1 MSDFMNS
8 LDNALEGTR
17 VLDFS
22 QGIAGPHG
30 ACLLAEMGADV
41 LKIEPP
47 EGDWLRVL
55 GARRGQSSVLYA
67 TFNRGKRGMV
77 LNLKEAKAR
86 EVALRMIAGADVMLE
101 SNRVG
106 VMKRLGLDYD
116 TVRLVNPRLVYV
128 SVSGFGQEGPYTD
141 RPATDAAVQ
150 AYSGFSFGVSDMVTP
165 VRVRLSLVDVISGI
179 YTSNAVVAALLKRG
193 RTGEGQYID
202 MALAHCITA
211 VQGYKYAEHELTGGK
226 LSGELFAGIG
236 IYKTADGFI
245 AMSAM
250 KEQHVI
256 DLMNV
261 LGLEGLLQDPRFATP
276 QGRFGN
282 QGELRQLMGER
293 FSRQP
298 SAHWLPLLRGADLI
312 HQEVLNYDAYR
323 RDPQVL
329 ARRLFEPTDLNE
341 MGTLPTVRMPGLPA
355 GGPGP
360 RPPPSIGQHTRD
372 VLKDM
377 GLDDDAI
384 EFLSPLPRDNL
395 NQPEGDKP

>member
-1 MSDFMNS
+1 MNS
-8 LDNALEGTR
+8 LRNALQGTR

-30 ACLLAEMGADV
+30 ACLLGEMGAEV

-55 GARRGQSSVLYA
+55 GARREKSSVLYA
-67 TFNRGKRGMV
+67 TFNRGKRGLM
-77 LNLKEAKAR
+77 LNLKVSQAR
-86 EVALRMIAGADVMLE
+86 EVALKLIAGADVMLE

-116 TVRLVNPRLVYV
+116 TVRQINPRLVYV
-128 SVSGFGQEGPYTD
+128 SVSGFGQDGPYID

-165 VRVRLSLVDVISGI
+165 VRVRLSLVDIISGI
-179 YTSNAVVAALLKRG
+179 YTSNAVVAALLQRG
-193 RTGEGQYID
+193 RSGEGQFID

-211 VQGYKYAEHELTGGK
+211 VQGYKYAEHELTNGAI
-226 LSGELFAGIG
+226 SGELFAGIG
-236 IYKTADGFI
+236 IYQTADGFI

-256 DLMNV
+256 DLMTV
-261 LGLEGLLQDPRFATP
+261 LGLEGQMQDPRFATP
-276 QGRFGN
+276 QGRFEN
-282 QGELRQLMGER
+282 QGALRQLMAEC
-293 FSRQP
+293 FARQP
-298 SAHWLPLLRGADLI
+298 SAHWLPLLRKADLI

-329 ARRLFEPTDLNE
+329 ARELFVPTDLNE

-355 GGPGP
+355 GSPHLT
-360 RPPPSIGQHTRD
+360 PPPSIGQHTRE
-372 VLKDM
+372 VLREM
-377 GLDDDAI
+377 GLDANAIDA
-384 EFLSPLPRDNL
+384 LSPLTASDL
-395 NQPEGDKP
+395 

>member
-1 MSDFMNS
+1 MNS
-8 LDNALEGTR
+8 LRNALQGIR

-30 ACLLAEMGADV
+30 ACLLGEMGADV
-41 LKIEPP
+41 LKVEPP

-55 GARRGQSSVLYA
+55 GARRGKSSVLYA
-67 TFNRGKRGMV
+67 TFNRGKRGLM

-86 EVALRMIAGADVMLE
+86 EVALKMIADADVMLE

-116 TVRLVNPRLVYV
+116 TVRKINPRMVYV
-128 SVSGFGQEGPYTD
+128 SVSGFGQDGPYTD

-165 VRVRLSLVDVISGI
+165 VRVRLSLVDIITGI
-179 YTSNAVVAALLKRG
+179 YTSNAVVAALLQRG

-211 VQGYKYAEHELTGGK
+211 VQGYKYAEHELTGGEI
-226 LSGELFAGIG
+226 SGELFAGIG
-236 IYKTADGFI
+236 IYRTADGFI

-256 DLMNV
+256 DLMTV
-261 LGLEGLLQDPRFATP
+261 LGLEDRLNEARFATP
-276 QGRFGN
+276 EGRFEH
-282 QGELRQLMGER
+282 QGELRRMMADR
-293 FSRQP
+293 FAREP
-298 SAHWLPLLRGADLI
+298 SAHWLPLLRKADLI
-312 HQEVLNYDAYR
+312 HQEVLDYDAYR
-323 RDPQVL
+323 RDPQVI
-329 ARRLFEPTDLNE
+329 ARQLFAPTDLNE

-355 GGPGP
+355 GGANPG
-360 RPPPSIGQHTRD
+360 PPPSIGQHTRE
-372 VLKDM
+372 VLAEI
-377 GLDDDAI
+377 GLAPADIDA
-384 EFLSPLPRDNL
+384 LSPLTSSHS
-395 NQPEGDKP
+395 

>member
-1 MSDFMNS
+1 MNT
-8 LDNALEGTR
+8 LRNALQGIR

-30 ACLLAEMGADV
+30 ACLLGEMGAEV

-55 GARRGQSSVLYA
+55 GARRGKSSVLYA
-67 TFNRGKRGMV
+67 TFNRGKRGVM
-77 LNLKEAKAR
+77 LNLKDTKAR
-86 EVALRMIAGADVMLE
+86 EVALKMIAEADVMLE
-101 SNRVG
+101 SNRAG
-106 VMKRLGLDYD
+106 VMKRLGLDYA
-116 TVRLVNPRLVYV
+116 TVREINPRLVYV
-128 SVSGFGQEGPYTD
+128 SVSGFGQDGPYID

-165 VRVRLSLVDVISGI
+165 VRVRLSLVDIITGI
-179 YTSNAVVAALLKRG
+179 YTSNAIVAALLQRG

-211 VQGYKYAEHELTGGK
+211 VQGYKYAEHELTGGEI
-226 LSGELFAGIG
+226 SGELFAGIG

-256 DLMNV
+256 DLMTV
-261 LGLEGLLQDPRFATP
+261 LGLEGRLLEPRFATP
-276 QGRFGN
+276 QGRFER
-282 QGELRQLMGER
+282 QGELRQMMAER
-293 FSRQP
+293 FARQP
-298 SAHWLPLLRGADLI
+298 SAHWLPALRRADLI

-329 ARRLFEPTDLNE
+329 ARQLFQPTDLNE

-355 GGPGP
+355 GSASPA
-360 RPPPSIGQHTRD
+360 PPPSIGQHTRE
-372 VLKDM
+372 VLREM
-377 GLDDDAI
+377 GLDAGAI
-384 EFLSPLPRDNL
+384 EVPAT
-395 NQPEGDKP
+395 

>member
-1 MSDFMNS
+1 MNS
-8 LDNALEGTR
+8 LRNALQGTR

-30 ACLLAEMGADV
+30 ACLLGEMGAEV

-55 GARRGQSSVLYA
+55 GARREKSSVLYA
-67 TFNRGKRGMV
+67 TFNRGKRGLM
-77 LNLKEAKAR
+77 LNLKEPQAR
-86 EVALRMIAGADVMLE
+86 EVALKLIAGADVMLE

-116 TVRLVNPRLVYV
+116 TVRQINPRLVYV
-128 SVSGFGQEGPYTD
+128 SVSGFGQDGPYID

-165 VRVRLSLVDVISGI
+165 VRVRLSLVDIISGI
-179 YTSNAVVAALLKRG
+179 YTSNAVVAALLQRG
-193 RTGEGQYID
+193 RTGEGQFID

-211 VQGYKYAEHELTGGK
+211 VQGYKYAEHELTNGAI
-226 LSGELFAGIG
+226 SGELFAGIG
-236 IYKTADGFI
+236 IYQTADGFI

-256 DLMNV
+256 DLMTV
-261 LGLEGLLQDPRFATP
+261 LGLEGQMQDPRFATP
-276 QGRFGN
+276 QGRFEN
-282 QGELRQLMGER
+282 QGALRQLMAEC
-293 FSRQP
+293 FARQP
-298 SAHWLPLLRGADLI
+298 SAHWLPLLRKADLI

-329 ARRLFEPTDLNE
+329 ARELFVPTDLNE

-355 GGPGP
+355 GSPHLT
-360 RPPPSIGQHTRD
+360 PPPSIGQHTRE
-372 VLKDM
+372 VLREM
-377 GLDDDAI
+377 GLDANAIDA
-384 EFLSPLPRDNL
+384 LSPLTASDL
-395 NQPEGDKP
+395 

>member
-1 MSDFMNS
+1 MNS
-8 LDNALEGTR
+8 LRNALQGTR

-30 ACLLAEMGADV
+30 ACLLGEMGAEV

-55 GARRGQSSVLYA
+55 GARREKSSVLYA
-67 TFNRGKRGMV
+67 TFNRGKRGLM
-77 LNLKEAKAR
+77 LNLKVSQAR
-86 EVALRMIAGADVMLE
+86 EVALKLIAGADVMLE

-116 TVRLVNPRLVYV
+116 TVHQVNPRLVYV
-128 SVSGFGQEGPYTD
+128 SVSGFGQDGPYID

-165 VRVRLSLVDVISGI
+165 VRVRLSLVDIISGI
-179 YTSNAVVAALLKRG
+179 YTSNAVVAALLQRG
-193 RTGEGQYID
+193 RSGEGQFID

-211 VQGYKYAEHELTGGK
+211 VQGYKYAEHELTNGAI
-226 LSGELFAGIG
+226 SGELFAGIG
-236 IYKTADGFI
+236 IYQTADGFI

-256 DLMNV
+256 DLMTV
-261 LGLEGLLQDPRFATP
+261 LGLEGQLQDPQFATP
-276 QGRFGN
+276 QGRFEN
-282 QGELRQLMGER
+282 QGALRQMMAEC
-293 FSRQP
+293 FARQP
-298 SAHWLPLLRGADLI
+298 SAHWLPLLRKADLI

-329 ARRLFEPTDLNE
+329 ARELFVPTDLNE

-355 GGPGP
+355 GSPHLT
-360 RPPPSIGQHTRD
+360 PPPSIGQHTRE
-372 VLKDM
+372 VLREM
-377 GLDDDAI
+377 GLDANAIDA
-384 EFLSPLPRDNL
+384 LSPLTASDL
-395 NQPEGDKP
+395 

>member
-1 MSDFMNS
+1 MNS
-8 LDNALEGTR
+8 LRNALQGTR

-30 ACLLAEMGADV
+30 ACLLGEMGAEV

-47 EGDWLRVL
+47 EGVWLRVL
-55 GARRGQSSVLYA
+55 GARREKSSVLYA
-67 TFNRGKRGMV
+67 TFNRGKRGLM
-77 LNLKEAKAR
+77 LNLKVSQAR
-86 EVALRMIAGADVMLE
+86 EVALKLIAGADVMLE

-116 TVRLVNPRLVYV
+116 TVRQINPRLVYV
-128 SVSGFGQEGPYTD
+128 SVSGFGQDGPYID

-165 VRVRLSLVDVISGI
+165 VRVRLSLVDIISGI
-179 YTSNAVVAALLKRG
+179 YTSNAVVAALLQRG
-193 RTGEGQYID
+193 RSGEGQFID

-211 VQGYKYAEHELTGGK
+211 VQGYKYAEHELTKGAI
-226 LSGELFAGIG
+226 SGELFAGIG
-236 IYKTADGFI
+236 IYQTADGFI

-256 DLMNV
+256 DLMTV
-261 LGLEGLLQDPRFATP
+261 LGLEGQMQDPRFATP
-276 QGRFGN
+276 QGRFEN
-282 QGELRQLMGER
+282 QGALRQLMAEC
-293 FSRQP
+293 FARQP
-298 SAHWLPLLRGADLI
+298 SAHWLPLLRKADLI

-329 ARRLFEPTDLNE
+329 ARELFVPTDLNE

-355 GGPGP
+355 GSPHLT
-360 RPPPSIGQHTRD
+360 PPPSIGQHTRE
-372 VLKDM
+372 VLREM
-377 GLDDDAI
+377 GLDANAIDA
-384 EFLSPLPRDNL
+384 LSPLTASDL
-395 NQPEGDKP
+395 

>member
-1 MSDFMNS
+1 MNS
-8 LDNALEGTR
+8 LRNALQGTR

-30 ACLLAEMGADV
+30 ACLLGEMGAEV

-55 GARRGQSSVLYA
+55 GARREKSSVLYA
-67 TFNRGKRGMV
+67 TFNRGKRGLM
-77 LNLKEAKAR
+77 LNLKVSQAR
-86 EVALRMIAGADVMLE
+86 EVALKLIAGADVMLE

-116 TVRLVNPRLVYV
+116 TVRQINPRLVYV
-128 SVSGFGQEGPYTD
+128 SVSGFGQDGPYID

-165 VRVRLSLVDVISGI
+165 VRVRLSLVDIISGI
-179 YTSNAVVAALLKRG
+179 YTSNAVVAALLQRG
-193 RTGEGQYID
+193 RTEEGQFID

-211 VQGYKYAEHELTGGK
+211 VQGYKYAEHELTNGAI
-226 LSGELFAGIG
+226 SGELFAGIG
-236 IYKTADGFI
+236 IYQTADGFI

-256 DLMNV
+256 DLMTV
-261 LGLEGLLQDPRFATP
+261 LGLEGQMQDPRFATP
-276 QGRFGN
+276 QGRFEN
-282 QGELRQLMGER
+282 QGALRQLMAEC
-293 FSRQP
+293 FARQP
-298 SAHWLPLLRGADLI
+298 SAHWLPLLRKADLI

-329 ARRLFEPTDLNE
+329 ARELFVPTDLNE

-355 GGPGP
+355 GSPHLT
-360 RPPPSIGQHTRD
+360 PPPSIGQHTRE
-372 VLKDM
+372 VLREM
-377 GLDDDAI
+377 GLDANAIDA
-384 EFLSPLPRDNL
+384 LSPLTASDL
-395 NQPEGDKP
+395 

>member
-1 MSDFMNS
+1 MNT
-8 LDNALEGTR
+8 LRNALQGIR

-30 ACLLAEMGADV
+30 ACLLGEMGAEV

-55 GARRGQSSVLYA
+55 GARRGKSSVLYA
-67 TFNRGKRGMV
+67 TFNRGKRGVM
-77 LNLKEAKAR
+77 LNLKDEKAR
-86 EVALRMIAGADVMLE
+86 EVALKMIAKADVMLE
-101 SNRVG
+101 SNRAG
-106 VMKRLGLDYD
+106 VMKRLGLDYA
-116 TVRLVNPRLVYV
+116 TVREINPRLIYV
-128 SVSGFGQEGPYTD
+128 SVSGFGQDGPYID

-165 VRVRLSLVDVISGI
+165 VRVRLSLVDVITGI
-179 YTSNAVVAALLKRG
+179 YTSNAIVAALLQRG

-211 VQGYKYAEHELTGGK
+211 VQGYKYAEHELTGGEI
-226 LSGELFAGIG
+226 SGELFAGIG

-256 DLMNV
+256 DLMTV
-261 LGLEGLLQDPRFATP
+261 LGLEGQLLEPRFATP
-276 QGRFGN
+276 QGRFER
-282 QGELRQLMGER
+282 QGELRQMMAER
-293 FSRQP
+293 FALQP
-298 SAHWLPLLRGADLI
+298 SAYWLPALRRADLI

-329 ARRLFEPTDLNE
+329 ARQLFVPTDLNE

-355 GGPGP
+355 GSASTA
-360 RPPPSIGQHTRD
+360 PPPSIGQHTRE
-372 VLKDM
+372 VLREM
-377 GLDDDAI
+377 GLDAGPI
-384 EFLSPLPRDNL
+384 EVLAP
-395 NQPEGDKP
+395 

>member
-55 GARRGQSSVLYA
+55 GARRGQASVLYA

-256 DLMNV
+256 DLMGV

-276 QGRFGN
+276 HDRFGN
-282 QGELRQLMGER
+282 QGELRRLMGER
-293 FSRQP
+293 FAGQP
-298 SAHWLPLLRGADLI
+298 STHWLPLLRGADLI

>member
-1 MSDFMNS
+1 MNTLS
-8 LDNALEGTR
+8 NALQGIR

-30 ACLLAEMGADV
+30 ACLMGEMGAEV

-55 GARRGQSSVLYA
+55 GARRGKSSVLYA
-67 TFNRGKRGMV
+67 TFNRGKRGLM
-77 LNLKEAKAR
+77 LNLKDASAR
-86 EVALRMIAGADVMLE
+86 EAALRMIAQADVMLE

-116 TVRLVNPRLVYV
+116 TVRGINPRLVYV
-128 SVSGFGQEGPYTD
+128 SVSGFGQDGPYTD

-165 VRVRLSLVDVISGI
+165 VRVRLSLVDVITGI
-179 YTSNAVVAALLKRG
+179 YTSNAVVAALLQRG

-211 VQGYKYAEHELTGGK
+211 VQGYKYAEHELTGGAI
-226 LSGELFAGIG
+226 SGELFAGIG
-236 IYKTADGFI
+236 IYRTADGFI

-256 DLMNV
+256 DLMTV
-261 LGLEGLLQDPRFATP
+261 LGLESQLLEPRFSTP
-276 QGRFGN
+276 QGRFER
-282 QGELRQLMGER
+282 QGELRQMMAER
-293 FSRQP
+293 FARHP
-298 SAHWLPLLRGADLI
+298 SAHWLPALRQADLI
-312 HQEVLNYDAYR
+312 HQEVLSYDAYR

-329 ARRLFEPTDLNE
+329 ARELFVPTDLNE

-355 GGPGP
+355 GSPTP
-360 RPPPSIGQHTRD
+360 APPPSIGQHTRE
-372 VLKDM
+372 VLSEM
-377 GLDDDAI
+377 GLNAAFIDA
-384 EFLSPLPRDNL
+384 LTP
-395 NQPEGDKP
+395 